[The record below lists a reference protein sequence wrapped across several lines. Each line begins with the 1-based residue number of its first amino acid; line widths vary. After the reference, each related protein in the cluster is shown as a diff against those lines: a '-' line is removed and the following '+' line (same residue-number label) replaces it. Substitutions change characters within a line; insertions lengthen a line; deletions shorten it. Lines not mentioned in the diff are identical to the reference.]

1 MKLFKTTVLVNGVV
15 SWGIAP
21 GRIPNLKFGLSKPWS
36 GLKAEKKIEENKP
49 VIAENKP
56 VIAEENDESKAVSN
70 DKWYSLND
78 GVMGGESSGS
88 AKWYSLN
95 DGVMGG
101 VSTGSGL
108 SKISFAVNFFLK
120 YTMVQFKPLK
130 AFTYFI

>member
-1 MKLFKTTVLVNGVV
+1 MKLFKTTVLVNGAI
-15 SWGIAP
+15 SWSIN

-36 GLKAEKKIEENKP
+36 GLNTANKP
-49 VIAENKP
+49 VA
-56 VIAEENDESKAVSN
+56 AEENVIPESEAESVAN

-101 VSTGSGL
+101 VSTGSG
-108 SKISFAVNFFLK
+108 
-120 YTMVQFKPLK
+120 MVKMEFS
-130 AFTYFI
+130 

>member
-1 MKLFKTTVLVNGVV
+1 MKLFKTTVLVNGAI
-15 SWGIAP
+15 SWSVN

-36 GLKAEKKIEENKP
+36 GLNADKKIIANKP
-49 VIAENKP
+49 VTT
-56 VIAEENDESKAVSN
+56 EENVKPEGETVAN

-101 VSTGSGL
+101 VSTGSG
-108 SKISFAVNFFLK
+108 
-120 YTMVQFKPLK
+120 MFKMG
-130 AFTYFI
+130 FG

>member
-49 VIAENKP
+49 VIAE
-56 VIAEENDESKAVSN
+56 ENDENKAVSN
-70 DKWYSLND
+70 NKWYSLND

-101 VSTGSGL
+101 VSTGSGAFN
-108 SKISFAVNFFLK
+108 ISFTVYSFLA
-120 YTMVQFKPLK
+120 YTMVEFKPLK
-130 AFTYFI
+130 AFIYFTDTHLR